1 MASLLTRSPSVLHP
15 NQMEFTLKQDII
27 CVISVIVL
35 LYKTMVARNIFL
47 TYSFKRSCEWD
58 KFFWKV
64 PMHPNAATFY
74 KLIYGHVNCNGQYL
88 VYNQFA

>member
-47 TYSFKRSCEWD
+47 TYSFKRSCE
-58 KFFWKV
+58 
-64 PMHPNAATFY
+64 
-74 KLIYGHVNCNGQYL
+74 
-88 VYNQFA
+88 